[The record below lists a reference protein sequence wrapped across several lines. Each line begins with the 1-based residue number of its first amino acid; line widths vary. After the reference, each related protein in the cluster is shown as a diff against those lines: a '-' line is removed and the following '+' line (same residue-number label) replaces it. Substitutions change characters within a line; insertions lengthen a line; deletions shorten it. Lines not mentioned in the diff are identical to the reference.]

1 MYFTV
6 ALEKGSLK
14 MDDIIIDRGV
24 GYILAAGISAAATFG
39 AIWLKHYLYEKKQ
52 DIVSDHRSHENVY
65 ASLQKILKEFGAD
78 RVYIYEFH
86 NGEHFFSGQ
95 PQKKFSCSYE
105 WTGEGVSSES
115 NRSQNYRVTN
125 FHKYISHMISDG
137 EFFREDTELI
147 KDFSFRALM
156 QEKGVQSIYNIAL
169 KSASGKNIGFIGV
182 DYVKSKKNLND
193 AEKRELRTWGRQV
206 GAYLSN

>member
-1 MYFTV
+1 
-6 ALEKGSLK
+6 
-14 MDDIIIDRGV
+14 MDELIIDKGL

-52 DIVSDHRSHENVY
+52 DITNDHRSHENIY
-65 ASLQKILKEFGAD
+65 SSLQKILSEFDGD
-78 RVYIYEFH
+78 RAYIYEFH

-105 WTGEGVSSES
+105 WTAEGVSSES

-125 FHKYISHMISDG
+125 FHKYITHMISDG
-137 EFFREDTELI
+137 EFFRSDVLKI
-147 KDFSFRALM
+147 KDFSFRALL
-156 QEKGVQSIYNIAL
+156 QEKGVKSLYNVAL
-169 KSASGKNIGFIGV
+169 KSANGKNIGFVGI
-182 DYVKSKKNLND
+182 DYVKSPKVLTASQK
-193 AEKRELRTWGRQV
+193 AELRVWARQV